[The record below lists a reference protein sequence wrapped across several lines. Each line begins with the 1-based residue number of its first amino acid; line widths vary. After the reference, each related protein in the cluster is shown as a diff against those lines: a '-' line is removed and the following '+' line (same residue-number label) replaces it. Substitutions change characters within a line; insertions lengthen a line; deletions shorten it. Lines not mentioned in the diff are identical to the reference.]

1 LEFHPLQAPPHWK
14 EHKPVAVDALLVIA
28 LSAGAFC
35 SLAAIGARTLREF
48 SRSDLQEI
56 CTRNDDSNTFGEIL
70 RGHERAALGL
80 EMLVVIGAAL
90 AAGSGLFWIL
100 NFWHGDYAL
109 RWEVV
114 VLYCLGLGVLIA
126 VVKVCI
132 PWSVSRLFAAPFLY
146 HTWPLWRVVS
156 FLAAPLVWAVQVVDN
171 VGHRIFGRTP
181 PDPSEESLEE
191 EIRTIVTEGHREG
204 LLEEDAREMIEGVID
219 LGDGDVVQIMTP
231 RTDMH
236 MIQVDLEWDELLS
249 DVIRV
254 GHTRIPVYAKNRDDI
269 VGILYVK
276 DMLPELAKDPSQPRR
291 PLREILRKPMFVPE
305 TKAVDALLEMF
316 QQMRT
321 HIAIVLDEY
330 GGVSG
335 LVTIEDVLEEIVGE
349 IVDEYD
355 QDVEQ
360 GIHIVDENTVEALGR
375 THVEEINAAMDL
387 ALPEDEDFDTI
398 GGFVFSELGRVPM
411 VGESLVWNDAVKVT
425 VLEATRRR
433 IDRVRVERMQRE
445 SVEAV

>member
-1 LEFHPLQAPPHWK
+1 MTSD
-14 EHKPVAVDALLVIA
+14 VLLLIA

-35 SLAAIGARTLREF
+35 CLASIGARTLRDF
-48 SRSDLQEI
+48 SRSELQEI
-56 CTRNDDSNTFGEIL
+56 CAKHDDSETFGEIL
-70 RGHERAALGL
+70 RAHERTALGL
-80 EMLVVIGAAL
+80 EMWVVIGAAIAVGTGVAWGFDHWEGAL
-90 AAGSGLFWIL
+90 
-100 NFWHGDYAL
+100 AL
-109 RWEVV
+109 RWEWV
-114 VLYCLGLGVLIA
+114 VLYSL
-126 VVKVCI
+126 VVGSLLALLKVWI
-132 PWSVSRLFAAPFLY
+132 PWTMTRLFAARFLY
-146 HTWPLWRVVS
+146 RTWPIWRVVS
-156 FLAAPLVWAVQVVDN
+156 WFAAPLVWGAEVVDHLAHR
-171 VGHRIFGRTP
+171 VAGHAL
-181 PDPSEESLEE
+181 PDPSDESLEE

-236 MIQVDLEWDELLS
+236 MIHVDLEWDELLS
-249 DVIRV
+249 DVIKV
-254 GHTRIPVYAKNRDDI
+254 GHTRIPVYAKSRDDI

-276 DMLPELAKDPSQPRR
+276 DMLPELAKAPDQPRR
-291 PLREILRKPMFVPE
+291 PLREILRKPQFVPE

-316 QQMRT
+316 QQTRT

-360 GIHIVDENTVEALGR
+360 GIHVVDENTVEALGR
-375 THVEEINAAMDL
+375 THVEEVNAAMDL

-411 VGESLVWNDAVKVT
+411 VGESLVWNDVVKVT

-433 IDRVRVERMQRE
+433 IDRVRVERLQRE